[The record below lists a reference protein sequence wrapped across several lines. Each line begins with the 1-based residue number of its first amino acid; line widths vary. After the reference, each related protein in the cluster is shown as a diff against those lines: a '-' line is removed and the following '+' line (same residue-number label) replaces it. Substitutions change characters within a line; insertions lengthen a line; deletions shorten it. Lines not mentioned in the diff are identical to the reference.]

1 MKKHLLLILM
11 IFSSMMASA
20 QVDKILGEWRT
31 VDDVTGETKGIV
43 EFYRGDNGL
52 YYGKIIKVFWKGQ
65 ELKDTGF
72 ENMVVIKDMKEE
84 DGMLKHGII
93 YEPEGKKNYYGKIC
107 YNKEDN
113 TITLRGSIDKRGWIG
128 RSQTWVK

>member
-128 RSQTWVK
+128 RSQVWVK

>member
-1 MKKHLLLILM
+1 M

-52 YYGKIIKVFWKGQ
+52 YY
-65 ELKDTGF
+65 
-72 ENMVVIKDMKEE
+72 
-84 DGMLKHGII
+84 
-93 YEPEGKKNYYGKIC
+93 
-107 YNKEDN
+107 
-113 TITLRGSIDKRGWIG
+113 
-128 RSQTWVK
+128 

>member
-1 MKKHLLLILM
+1 
-11 IFSSMMASA
+11 MMASA
-20 QVDKILGEWRT
+20 QVEKILGEWRT

-43 EFYRGDNGL
+43 EFYKGDNGL

-72 ENMVVIKDMKEE
+72 ENMIVIKDMKEE
-84 DGMLKHGII
+84 DGMLKHGLI
-93 YEPEGKKNYYGKIC
+93 YEPEGKKNYYGKIF

>member
-11 IFSSMMASA
+11 FFSSMMASA
-20 QVDKILGEWRT
+20 QVEKILGEWRT

-65 ELKDTGF
+65 ELKDTGSLF
-72 ENMVVIKDMKEE
+72 
-84 DGMLKHGII
+84 
-93 YEPEGKKNYYGKIC
+93 
-107 YNKEDN
+107 
-113 TITLRGSIDKRGWIG
+113 
-128 RSQTWVK
+128 VK

>member
-1 MKKHLLLILM
+1 M

-128 RSQTWVK
+128 RSQVWVK